1 MLITVILILGCAN
14 LIMTY
19 IVGGM
24 INQLTINPEFLSAMK
39 RIAELEKK
47 LNGRYK

>member
-14 LIMTY
+14 LIFTY
-19 IVGGM
+19 VVGFM
-24 INQLTINPEFLSAMK
+24 VSQLTVNPEFLSAMK

-47 LNGRYK
+47 LNERYK